1 MPKLQEHQIYITT
14 NQRHTIFYTGISNN
28 LKRRI
33 WQHKRGL
40 INGFTKKY
48 NIDKLVYYKSCLS
61 KAIAAKR
68 EKEIK
73 GWTKQKKINL
83 VKTINPEFKDLS
95 KAWFGFKK

>member
-1 MPKLQEHQIYITT
+1 MPRLQEHQIYIIT

-33 WQHKRGL
+33 WQHKHGL

-48 NIDKLVYYKSCLS
+48 NIDKLVYYESCLS
-61 KAIAAKR
+61 KVVAAKR

-73 GWTKQKKINL
+73 GWIKQKKINL

-95 KAWFGFKK
+95 KVWFGFKK